1 MFACLQHFSEQKGA
15 LLEKGR
21 LMGACWDAGKRVP
34 ESQALLSKT
43 AWIRNISS
51 EFLSNRPIMVWLK
64 KKEKKKKGRQKKKLS
79 ETGRAVQG
87 SLLLVLH
94 PPFFFG
100 WHE

>member
-15 LLEKGR
+15 LLENGR

-34 ESQALLSKT
+34 ECQALLSKT

-64 KKEKKKKGRQKKKLS
+64 KKKKKKRKADRKRSVQ
-79 ETGRAVQG
+79 AV
-87 SLLLVLH
+87 
-94 PPFFFG
+94 
-100 WHE
+100 